1 MEASKGAGSSP
12 SLVLS
17 CGPCHRGRER
27 RGRLRLRTI
36 HDPSDRHRS
45 ELGAVR
51 EQHILRLVFEDPS
64 VGCGETENCPSN
76 AVIGTVWTDS
86 VPFTYGPAEFNL
98 TVRNMTISPSFE
110 ILSSIPQI
118 PVFLVPGQG
127 VIFFHIA
134 IHLPWELLLVL
145 ASGEIWVSK

>member
-1 MEASKGAGSSP
+1 MEASKGPG
-12 SLVLS
+12 
-17 CGPCHRGRER
+17 H
-27 RGRLRLRTI
+27 LRLWF
-36 HDPSDRHRS
+36 
-45 ELGAVR
+45 LVAVLVTAAASGGGVYVY
-51 EQHILRLVFEDPS
+51 EQYTTHLTVTGVNWGLFVNNTSYGYVFEDPS

-76 AVIGTVWTDS
+76 AVIGTVWTDL

-134 IHLPWELLLVL
+134 IHLPGNSCSYSPL
-145 ASGEIWVSK
+145 GEIWVSK